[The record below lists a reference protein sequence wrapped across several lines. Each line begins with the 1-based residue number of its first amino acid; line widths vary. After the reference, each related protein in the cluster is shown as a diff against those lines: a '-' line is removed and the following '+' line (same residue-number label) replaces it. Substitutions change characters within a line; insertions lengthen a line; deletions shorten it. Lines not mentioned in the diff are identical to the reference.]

1 MFFII
6 LHLLV
11 LPIVIVAALVTGL
24 YPIAIVDGIVFFML
38 FAVENLILEKP
49 LFSRLRISR
58 PRVNA
63 VPEYQTH

>member
-1 MFFII
+1 MFFVI

-24 YPIAIVDGIVFFML
+24 YPIAIVDGVVFFML
-38 FAVENLILEKP
+38 FAVEKLILAKP
-49 LFSRLRISR
+49 LLRRPRLFR

-63 VPEYQTH
+63 VPEYQTR